1 MRGDEGHVGEG
12 NVGRLSGGRLHELVT
27 AELVELGGEEVH
39 RLCRKCN
46 MADGS

>member
-1 MRGDEGHVGEG
+1 MKV
-12 NVGRLSGGRLHELVT
+12 LVT